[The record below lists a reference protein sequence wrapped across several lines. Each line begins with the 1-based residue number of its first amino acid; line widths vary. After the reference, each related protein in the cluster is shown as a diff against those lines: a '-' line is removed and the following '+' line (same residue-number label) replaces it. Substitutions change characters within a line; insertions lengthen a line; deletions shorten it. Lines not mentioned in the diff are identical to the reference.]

1 MNHFL
6 HKEFLPKEC
15 IDEIVDEINE
25 YSCATDVADRLS
37 RLVSEVE
44 ELPHVVSR
52 LVKQS
57 PKQAKT
63 WLEPC
68 ELAALLDIST
78 STLSAW
84 RRAGRFGP
92 LACRKWPRGYQ
103 FHSELALLDAQE
115 AAR

>member
-6 HKEFLPKEC
+6 HKEFLPKER
-15 IDEIVDEINE
+15 IDEILDEINGC
-25 YSCATDVADRLS
+25 SCATDVADRLS
-37 RLVSEVE
+37 MLVSEVE
-44 ELPHVVSR
+44 ALTHVFSR
-52 LVKQS
+52 LVKQI

-68 ELAALLDIST
+68 EFSALLDIST

-92 LACRKWPRGYQ
+92 LACRKGPRGYQ